1 MLEAYSI
8 NLSADA
14 ESAVPLNNIA
24 IDKGCTAKLV
34 APATIQLNKA
44 GIYMVSCDASFIPTA
59 AGTVGVQLRKNGQ
72 PLPQAQSTET
82 GAEDTI
88 SSLSFYTLVQVS
100 QNNNQCCNTNPTLL
114 QVVNLSAGTFNN
126 INVCVTKIC

>member
-1 MLEAYSI
+1 
-8 NLSADA
+8 
-14 ESAVPLNNIA
+14 
-24 IDKGCTAKLV
+24 
-34 APATIQLNKA
+34 
-44 GIYMVSCDASFIPTA
+44 MVSCDASFIPTA
-59 AGTVGVQLRKNGQ
+59 AGTVGVHLRKNGQ

-114 QVVNLSAGTFNN
+114 QVVNLSAGTFNS